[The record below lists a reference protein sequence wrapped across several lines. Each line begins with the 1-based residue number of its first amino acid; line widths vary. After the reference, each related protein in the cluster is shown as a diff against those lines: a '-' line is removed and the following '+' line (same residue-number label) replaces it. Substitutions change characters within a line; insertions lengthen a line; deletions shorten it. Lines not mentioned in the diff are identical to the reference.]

1 VGRASQGGRQLGGNA
16 TGCQP
21 CTGVPARAWLWR
33 SIDVIRA
40 AGLHAGGRFQVCSRC
55 RLLVVVKMSIQ
66 ASAERFCKAPPRTS
80 KCMAPASRRMQAAAQ
95 ADLGSLG
102 CSLTRCFPLEELPYH
117 RGERGRVIQPGA
129 APQRGD
135 KAHGRLKGGR
145 RRLGLVMRGRRAAHV
160 AGSHTGGV
168 CDFEGSDERID
179 MEWHHRVGRGTALE
193 GAGGRC
199 GSRPLTAASWHRGQ
213 RTQRPACL
221 DLKVLRQARKAQHRV
236 DTRSGAVVKARDTT
250 VA

>member
-21 CTGVPARAWLWR
+21 CTGVPARAWHWR

-40 AGLHAGGRFQVCSRC
+40 AGLHAGGRFQVRSRC

-66 ASAERFCKAPPRTS
+66 VSAERFCRAPPRTS

-117 RGERGRVIQPGA
+117 RGERGRVYSRVPRLRGA
-129 APQRGD
+129 T
-135 KAHGRLKGGR
+135 K
-145 RRLGLVMRGRRAAHV
+145 
-160 AGSHTGGV
+160 HTGASRAV
-168 CDFEGSDERID
+168 DEGSGWSCAAVRQ
-179 MEWHHRVGRGTALE
+179 RTSQART
-193 GAGGRC
+193 
-199 GSRPLTAASWHRGQ
+199 SAASATSKGPMNGSIWNGI
-213 RTQRPACL
+213 TA
-221 DLKVLRQARKAQHRV
+221 
-236 DTRSGAVVKARDTT
+236 SGAVRLSKEPAAGAGHDR
-250 VA
+250 

>member
-1 VGRASQGGRQLGGNA
+1 MDRASQGGRQLGGNA

-117 RGERGRVIQPGA
+117 RGERGRVYSGVPRLRGA
-129 APQRGD
+129 T
-135 KAHGRLKGGR
+135 K
-145 RRLGLVMRGRRAAHV
+145 
-160 AGSHTGGV
+160 HTGASRAV
-168 CDFEGSDERID
+168 DEGSG
-179 MEWHHRVGRGTALE
+179 WS
-193 GAGGRC
+193 C
-199 GSRPLTAASWHRGQ
+199 AAVGQ
-213 RTQRPACL
+213 RTS
-221 DLKVLRQARKAQHRV
+221 QARTSAASATSRGPMNGSIW
-236 DTRSGAVVKARDTT
+236 TGITASGAVRLSKEPAAGAGHDR
-250 VA
+250 